1 MNFQSKIMITY
12 IYQVQIHK
20 ALEDGIPTFRSIL
33 SALGKPT
40 CILVTF
46 CDKLLKPITT
56 NKYTAKNS
64 FSCGKEE
71 FDLNLAITNFDVKS
85 LSPTF
90 LLQKLLVFVPIIF
103 METKHI
109 LIVYEKVL
117 FVAYSE

>member
-1 MNFQSKIMITY
+1 MITY

-33 SALGKPT
+33 SALGKST

-56 NKYTAKNS
+56 NKYTAKDS
-64 FSCGKEE
+64 FSCAKEE

-90 LLQKLLVFVPIIF
+90 LLQKLLVFVSRIL

-109 LIVYEKVL
+109 LIVY
-117 FVAYSE
+117 